1 MNDTRLDLIRGK
13 LTTPIDDVLD
23 ARGKTHG
30 KFADNA
36 KFTVSAR
43 ALAREMPGWLSLSP
57 ARRLCVDEIL
67 LKLARALSADDPGA
81 DYNAIFHET
90 FGDIEGYARIAKNDG
105 DTTKC

>member
-1 MNDTRLDLIRGK
+1 MTDHFSVDL
-13 LTTPIDDVLD
+13 PITHVLD

-30 KFADNA
+30 KFDSNA
-36 KFTVSAR
+36 SFAMTTR
-43 ALAREMPGWLSLSP
+43 ELAREMPGWPNLSL

-81 DYNAIFHET
+81 DYSAIFHET
-90 FGDIEGYARIAKNDG
+90 FGDIEGYARIAKNNG